1 MPKILEAI
9 LTEALEDEYK
19 ARASYQCV
27 LNKFGDVRPFS
38 NIIASENWHIGALS
52 VLFQKYDIAIPDDNW
67 ETKVEAPTSR
77 LAACESGVAAEIENA
92 AMYDRLIK
100 LAEAY
105 PDVQAVLRQLQRA
118 SQEDHLPA
126 FQRCVARGNK
136 PGEPSTGGRRRR
148 RGQGCDQDSR

>member
-9 LTEALEDEYK
+9 LTEALDDEYK
-19 ARASYQCV
+19 ARASYQLI

-38 NIIASENWHIGALS
+38 NIVESENRHIGALS
-52 VLFQKYDIAIPDDNW
+52 VLFQKYGIAIPDDSW
-67 ETKVEAPTSR
+67 ETKVEAPASR
-77 LAACESGVAAEIENA
+77 LAACESGVEAEIENA
-92 AMYDRLIK
+92 AMYYRLIK

-118 SQEDHLPA
+118 SQENHLPA

-148 RGQGCDQDSR
+148 RGQGCDQGSR